1 MTTEEKI
8 EQLTKRFEKEMAI
21 LSNQIAKKADDIE
34 DDSDILAD
42 KGVGFTITDEN
53 GNKYNFEWK
62 EVSLH
67 IPVPHFSMLEQDFSF
82 DVPSITMKTNS
93 IIFNVPA
100 VRMVDKQVGI
110 KPETKCKWET
120 RTTLGVKHKYWSCK
134 VYDTPIIVSVPEPYM
149 KEVKIKVD
157 IPEIKMITQ
166 RVIMNL
172 PSVTVEMKYVKFH
185 TIVINGIDY
194 DDAQD
199 DIEDAEG
206 EINEG
211 QKKIELLTASF
222 EDELNSL
229 TIQLTQEKFDEAE
242 KLLKDSMRPHQEKY
256 EEGIAELKNSIKV
269 LKNNNAVDKVKE
281 EEANLARLIDE
292 MNSFLKPY
300 EDALIELNKSRE
312 TALNQLKT
320 AANNV

>member
-1 MTTEEKI
+1 MKTEEKI
-8 EQLTKRFEKEMAI
+8 EQLTKRFEKEMAT

-62 EVSLH
+62 EVSFH
-67 IPVPHFSMLEQDFSF
+67 IPVPHFSMLEQSFSF
-82 DVPSITMKTNS
+82 DIPSVTMKTNS

-100 VRMVDKQVGI
+100 VRMVDKQIGI
-110 KPETKCKWET
+110 KPETKCGWKIGWV
-120 RTTLGVKHKYWSCK
+120 LGVKTKKWECK
-134 VYDTPIIVSVPEPYM
+134 VWDSPIIISVPEPYS

-157 IPEIKMITQ
+157 IPEIKMVTQ
-166 RVIMNL
+166 KVIMNL

-194 DDAQD
+194 DASKDN
-199 DIEDAEG
+199 IEDVES

-211 QKKIELLTASF
+211 QKKVELLTASF
-222 EDELNSL
+222 EEELNSL
-229 TIQLTQEKFDEAE
+229 TIQLTQEKFNEAE
-242 KLLKDSMRPHQEKY
+242 EKLKSSMKPHQEKY
-256 EEGIAELKNSIKV
+256 EEGITELKNSIKI
-269 LKNNNAVDKVKE
+269 LKNNNAVDRVKE
-281 EEANLARLIDE
+281 EEANLSRLIDE

-300 EDALIELNKSRE
+300 KDALIELNKSRE

-320 AANNV
+320 AANIV